1 MKQAILVIILTLA
14 AGNALAQ
21 ETPEQPIK
29 PTGPSRYYL
38 GKENELLIPVN
49 ILGYVRN
56 PGQYMVP
63 TETDLIAVVA
73 FAGGFREDAK
83 LGKVQILRGG
93 AMNNGQPKILKVDLI
108 KYFNTGNRA
117 MIPPLLPDD
126 TILIAGSGA
135 ATFKNVLDFIAR
147 ISVLFQIYFYVQAAK

>member
-1 MKQAILVIILTLA
+1 MKPVMVVIIFMLA
-14 AGNALAQ
+14 AGDILAQ
-21 ETPEQPIK
+21 ETPAQPIK
-29 PTGPSRYYL
+29 PAGPSRYYI
-38 GKENELLIPVN
+38 GNENELLIPVN

-83 LGKVQILRGG
+83 LGRVQILRSG
-93 AMNNGQPKILKVDLI
+93 AMDHGQPTILKVDLI
-108 KYFNTGNRA
+108 KYFNTGNPKL
-117 MIPPLLPDD
+117 IPRLMPDD
-126 TILIAGSGA
+126 TILIGGSGA

-147 ISVLFQIYFYVQAAK
+147 ISILFQIYFYVQASK

>member
-1 MKQAILVIILTLA
+1 MKHALLVLVFSLV

-21 ETPEQPIK
+21 ETPAQPVK
-29 PTGPSRYYL
+29 PAGPSRYYI
-38 GKENELLIPVN
+38 GEENELLIPVN

-83 LGKVQILRGG
+83 LGRVQILRGS
-93 AMNNGQPKILKVDLI
+93 AMTNGHTKILKVDLI

-117 MIPPLLPDD
+117 MIPRLLPDD
-126 TILIAGSGA
+126 TILIGGSGA

-147 ISVLFQIYFYVQAAK
+147 ISILFQIYFYLQAAK